1 MQFFWLI
8 ISCTS
13 SLSFLN
19 YSVLLHQTPVSHTLE
34 RLNVSMHARV
44 NHMLIIQYVMPRCI
58 LPHTLKQR
66 FRYVWVVFSLYTQQ
80 HPQILLSAMLN
91 EWNWGDRLRKT
102 RHTSSPHLSQ
112 LKAAR
117 HLCER
122 ESVCESMNM
131 YMLEQVWNSFV
142 IFHLEGNIDRNCEQV
157 CGACWCEKTFIIYS
171 HSCCFKPVWL
181 NFFGVIQKVFWRIS

>member
-1 MQFFWLI
+1 MQYFWLI

-34 RLNVSMHARV
+34 RLDVLMHAMSKSHV
-44 NHMLIIQYVMPRCI
+44 DNTVCYATMHIASHPLN
-58 LPHTLKQR
+58 KQR

-142 IFHLEGNIDRNCEQV
+142 MFHLKGNIDRNCEQV
-157 CGACWCEKTFIIYS
+157 CGVCWCAKNVHYLLTLLLFQTCLIEF
-171 HSCCFKPVWL
+171 L
-181 NFFGVIQKVFWRIS
+181 Q